1 MVFQA
6 IGFWLLMLCVPLW
19 AYRFSLSSKLTKREY
34 RTFKRL
40 IERADE
46 RIFFFAVRLF
56 AFLVVLSA
64 AVIGLISGLSYFK
77 HGTSQMGSYR
87 ELVRSRYYSGVDM
100 VDEALDTFHY
110 DQWFPIAVL
119 TTCALLSI
127 SFTLVGA
134 ALREISILRR
144 LHSRLKHINKT

>member
-6 IGFWLLMLCVPLW
+6 IGFWLLMLSIPLW
-19 AYRFSLSSKLTKREY
+19 AYRFSLSARLNRREY
-34 RTFKRL
+34 RIFRRL
-40 IERADE
+40 IEKADE

-56 AFLVVLSA
+56 GFLVAISVGVMALVA
-64 AVIGLISGLSYFK
+64 GLGYAK
-77 HGTSQMGSYR
+77 NGSTDFGAYR
-87 ELVRSRYYSGVDM
+87 EVVKSRLYSGVDM

-144 LHSRLKHINKT
+144 LRQRLQRVTRT